1 MNREIKFRA
10 WDGNKMHKDIIPW
23 QWDFVISKSWHKCE
37 KSTGSGA
44 LGSGGHTAEMTVP
57 AIRFKEVMQFTGIK
71 DKNGIDIYE
80 GDIVLA
86 NGAESVL
93 IHDFSEARK
102 FVNSNIKDERKFEKR
117 RSKYE
122 IYWQNDF
129 SCFSFMSLEKPK
141 HSINSDVMER
151 EIEII
156 GNIYENKNL
165 I

>member
-1 MNREIKFRA
+1 MKTREIKFRA

-71 DKNGIDIYE
+71 DKNGKDIYE
-80 GDIVLA
+80 GDIYLHYGQVRVVEWEVFD
-86 NGAESVL
+86 NHQG
-93 IHDFSEARK
+93 
-102 FVNSNIKDERKFEKR
+102 
-117 RSKYE
+117 Y
-122 IYWQNDF
+122 
-129 SCFSFMSLEKPK
+129 
-141 HSINSDVMER
+141 SIDTDDLDV
-151 EIEII
+151 EII